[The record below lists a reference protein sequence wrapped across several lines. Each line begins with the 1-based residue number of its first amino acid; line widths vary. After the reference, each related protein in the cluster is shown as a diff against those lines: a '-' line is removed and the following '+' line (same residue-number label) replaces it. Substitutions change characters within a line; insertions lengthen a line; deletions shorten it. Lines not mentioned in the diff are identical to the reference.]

1 MNERFIEWLLTNP
14 HFSRRGVVHTPLK
27 AAAAFGIGY
36 SISET
41 AKFIFP
47 QDEKFGYFEDID
59 KKTKD
64 LLSQFSPLAIAHK
77 GGNSI
82 KHLAISKDA
91 HINYVEADIKSYRG
105 KLSVTHDDNLPPPVI
120 DLGIRLL
127 GIGRSVPLVAK
138 IVEQSLANQQKLLL
152 DLKGESS
159 DSSDHVVKTVDK
171 FGMLGRTAYTG
182 NWTALDRI
190 MKKTGKTSNLFYAID
205 NESQLFS
212 FMGEQEMRQA
222 QGVSLNFTLARE
234 DTINTLRMR
243 GAQRVFVYGAD
254 YSYEILPAL
263 EAGADAI
270 ITGNFAALELWSNKS
285 REHFLV

>member
-138 IVEQSLANQQKLLL
+138 IVE
-152 DLKGESS
+152 
-159 DSSDHVVKTVDK
+159 K
-171 FGMLGRTAYTG
+171 FGMLGRTTYTG

-243 GAQRVFVYGAD
+243 GAQRAFVYGAD